1 MQFVR
6 RSKQCFKV
14 IKLYRKYSYITLD
27 DRSTKRKRQRKSEIF
42 CTCTFFSFDQ
52 QGLVDDPSGGS
63 DGGEQQSGVMNEL
76 EDKDGGS
83 GEKKKVEVA

>member
-1 MQFVR
+1 M
-6 RSKQCFKV
+6 RSSV
-14 IKLYRKYSYITLD
+14 LVPL
-27 DRSTKRKRQRKSEIF
+27 
-42 CTCTFFSFDQ
+42 FSFDQ

-83 GEKKKVEVA
+83 GEKKSRGCVTVT